1 MCKMIIEDEVV
12 SLLGKGGLWEEWG
25 KGVDTFIYKV
35 YQKNVCFFLIIWSFI
50 YMLYLGSNSK

>member
-1 MCKMIIEDEVV
+1 MIIEDEVV

-35 YQKNVCFFLIIWSFI
+35 YQKNVFFFNNLVI
-50 YMLYLGSNSK
+50 YLYALLGQ